1 MGAPQI
7 IMTCLLG
14 ISVTGNLS
22 LYLAGR
28 TKNAKKVVA
37 TIIALALE
45 VGLLM
50 WGGFYG

>member
-14 ISVTGNLS
+14 IGVTSN

-28 TKNAKKVVA
+28 MKNAQKAVA
-37 TIIALALE
+37 TIIGLVLE

>member
-22 LYLAGR
+22 LAGR
-28 TKNAKKVVA
+28 TKNAQKVVA